1 MVGKGVCVR
10 LGTAAERSSAS
21 VGPCEHRDTRGLI
34 WKGNPRPEQQR
45 SGIFGGQFNWGTAK

>member
-10 LGTAAERSSAS
+10 LGTAAEGSSAS